1 MRESQNKSFPKLLL
15 RFLILLLL
23 VCAIA
28 IGVTLSKRSQDIRE
42 EASVPD
48 GVATVS
54 FEPLTGTYEVGDT
67 ITVSVH
73 FNPSNIA
80 ISSVGVRLTYPFS
93 GATPE
98 VTVSSVDVNPSILS
112 SGDWTC
118 PTPDDPRLGGN
129 SVIMDIACAN
139 IASGGFTS
147 NTDML
152 LATVSLYVERP
163 LSVNINPLTLRFD
176 AGESKITRW
185 RDNQDILLI
194 PQSTGSYTVSST
206 GVQPTQTPTPTGIGD
221 PGDLT
226 ATPTKVV
233 TLTPTTIITTTGSPS
248 PTTVETLPDAGV
260 SFPTLMG
267 IGAGIFILLAALVLA
282 L

>member
-1 MRESQNKSFPKLLL
+1 MPAKKIVVALLIILVAIGGFVAGLVLL
-15 RFLILLLL
+15 RQ
-23 VCAIA
+23 
-28 IGVTLSKRSQDIRE
+28 RQDIE
-42 EASVPD
+42 DEAAVE
-48 GVATVS
+48 GGQATVS
-54 FEPLTGTYEVGDT
+54 ISPQTGTYEVGDT
-67 ITVSVH
+67 IVVSVH

-80 ISSVGVRLTYPFS
+80 MSSVGVRLTYPFT

-98 VTVSSVDVNPSILS
+98 VTVSSVEISPNILS
-112 SGDWTC
+112 SADWTC
-118 PTPDDPRLGGN
+118 PTPGDPTLAGD
-129 SVIMDIACAN
+129 SVIVDIACA
-139 IASGGFTS
+139 APGLSGGFIA
-147 NTDML
+147 NTDTL
-152 LATVSLYVERP
+152 LAIVNLYVERP
-163 LSVNINPLTLRFD
+163 LSTNINPLTVRFD
-176 AGESKITRW
+176 AAESQITRW

-206 GVQPTQTPTPTGIGD
+206 DTPPPSTPTPTGIGD

-233 TLTPTTIITTTGSPS
+233 TSTPTTIVTTTGSPT

-260 SFPTLMG
+260 SYPTLMG

>member
-1 MRESQNKSFPKLLL
+1 MPAKKIVVALLIILVAIGGFVAGLVLL
-15 RFLILLLL
+15 RQ
-23 VCAIA
+23 
-28 IGVTLSKRSQDIRE
+28 RQDIE
-42 EASVPD
+42 DEAAVE
-48 GVATVS
+48 GGQATVS
-54 FEPLTGTYEVGDT
+54 ISPQTGTYEVGDT
-67 ITVSVH
+67 IAVSVH

-80 ISSVGVRLTYPFS
+80 ISSVGVRMTYPFT
-93 GATPE
+93 GQTPE
-98 VTVSSVDVNPSILS
+98 VTVSSVDINTSILS
-112 SGDWTC
+112 SADWTC
-118 PTPDDPRLGGN
+118 PTPDDSRLDGTN
-129 SVIMDIACAN
+129 IIMDIACAN
-139 IASGGFTS
+139 IGSGGFTT

-152 LATVSLYVERP
+152 LATVNLYVERP
-163 LSVNINPLTLRFD
+163 LSTNINPLTVRFD

-206 GVQPTQTPTPTGIGD
+206 DVPPPSTPTPTGIGD

-233 TLTPTTIITTTGSPS
+233 TSTPTTTTVVTTTGSPT

-260 SFPTLMG
+260 SYPTLMG